1 MMINHEKLQ
10 ERLLKVAWVLLG
22 IMVSIT
28 VLEAVSSWPHA
39 WTHGTNGDTQAA
51 VDRIGLMVSIVIGMS
66 GALFGVHGL
75 KCHLERG
82 HGLYAHP
89 Q

>member
-10 ERLLKVAWVLLG
+10 ERLLKVAWVLFGL
-22 IMVSIT
+22 MVSIT
-28 VLEAVSSWPHA
+28 VMEAVSSWPHA
-39 WTHGTNGDTQAA
+39 WMDLTGVDTQAD
-51 VDRIGLMVSIVIGMS
+51 VERIGLMISRVIGMS